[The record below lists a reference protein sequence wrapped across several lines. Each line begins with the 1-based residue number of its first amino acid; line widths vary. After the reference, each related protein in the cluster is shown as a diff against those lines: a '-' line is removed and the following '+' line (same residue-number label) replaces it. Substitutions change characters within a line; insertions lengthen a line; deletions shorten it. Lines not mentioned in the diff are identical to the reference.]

1 MKKKMSYLEAFRASA
16 QAVTIP
22 GSSEHQIGLALDIV
36 SDSYTLLEEGFAD
49 TDAGKWL
56 ADNSYRYGFI
66 LRYPKGKEDITGIEF
81 EPWHFRYVG
90 EPAATYIYQHNL
102 TLEEFVQLLGE

>member
-1 MKKKMSYLEAFRASA
+1 MSYLEAFRASA

-36 SDSYTLLEEGFAD
+36 SDTYTMLEEGFAD

-56 ADNSYRYGFI
+56 VDNSYRYGFI

-90 EPAATYIYQHNL
+90 KKAAKVMKEQNL
-102 TLEEFVQLLGE
+102 CLEEFTEFMKD